1 MFKVIHPAVILRCGA
16 QLGNKAGNPRGKLSR
31 ALHNIL
37 RAPSDLPVFQPHLH
51 SQTQQWSTPAAVP
64 APQQHQQQQ
73 SLSALL
79 SLLLLLLTES
89 WGQQKQPVLLHGP

>member
-1 MFKVIHPAVILRCGA
+1 
-16 QLGNKAGNPRGKLSR
+16 
-31 ALHNIL
+31 
-37 RAPSDLPVFQPHLH
+37 
-51 SQTQQWSTPAAVP
+51 VP